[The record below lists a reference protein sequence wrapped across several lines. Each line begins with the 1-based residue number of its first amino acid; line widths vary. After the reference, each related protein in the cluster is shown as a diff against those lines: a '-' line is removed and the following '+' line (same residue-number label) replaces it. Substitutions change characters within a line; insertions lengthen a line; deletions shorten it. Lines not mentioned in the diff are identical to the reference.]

1 MKQKKRLNYFLKIKK
16 NLVGGFFHYSNKYS
30 LQHCNKNVKSVFF
43 SKTFLKN
50 IKNGHFK
57 NFQKI

>member
-43 SKTFLKN
+43 
-50 IKNGHFK
+50 FK
-57 NFQKI
+57 NFS